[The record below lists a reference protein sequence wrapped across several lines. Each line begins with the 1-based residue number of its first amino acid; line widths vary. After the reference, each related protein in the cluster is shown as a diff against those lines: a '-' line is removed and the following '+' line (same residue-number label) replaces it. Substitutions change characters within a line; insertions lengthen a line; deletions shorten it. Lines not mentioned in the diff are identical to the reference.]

1 MLSFVQNFFTPR
13 VNPIGVD
20 FGTDCLRLAQ
30 VQYVGNDYKL
40 IAAASC
46 DVPAHVRT
54 TPAGRFAFFVE
65 AIRDLLAQGQF
76 RSRQAVLS
84 LPASMMHIQHL
95 RLAKMDEAE
104 TKKAIPWEARGKIP
118 IDPAQALIRHLIA
131 GEVYQDQEPRNE
143 VIVMAAAREM
153 VTQLL
158 DSAAKAKLDVI
169 GMNVEPKAL
178 TDCFAHVYRR
188 KTDAESTTCY
198 LDIGSSA
205 TRAIVARGSQIF
217 FARSIPIGGD
227 HFSKAAALALRVSF
241 EEAKLLRIK
250 LCLAQAAAQELQ
262 ARPAAAPAPPPRPE
276 EPAATAE
283 SDSLENSF
291 ALLGAGIQQSQNR
304 RITDSPDNPSDNG
317 QSVATLA
324 TPEPAIDPA
333 EVAPT
338 RPDQAATVEQ
348 ACREPLR
355 KLIEELDLCRRY
367 YESTFPSKPVDRLI
381 FVGGEARHRA
391 LCQHIAREL
400 GLAAQ
405 LGDPLV
411 RMGRNSDIGIESGI
425 DRRQPQPG
433 WSVAIGL
440 SLGPVGVPAGKQQE

>member
-1 MLSFVQNFFTPR
+1 MLSFVQNFFAPR

-30 VQYVGNDYKL
+30 VQYVGNDYRL
-40 IAAASC
+40 VAAASC
-46 DVPAHVRT
+46 DVPAHVRS
-54 TPAGRFAFFVE
+54 TPQARFAFFVE
-65 AIRDLLAQGQF
+65 ALRDLVAQGQF
-76 RSRQAVLS
+76 RSRQAVLA

-118 IDPAQALIRHLIA
+118 IDPTQALIRHLIA

-178 TDCFAHVYRR
+178 ADCFAHVYRR
-188 KTDAESTTCY
+188 KTDAESTTCF

-227 HFSKAAALALRVSF
+227 HFSKTAALALRISF

-250 LCLAQAAAQELQ
+250 LCHAQPTAEELR
-262 ARPAAAPAPPPRPE
+262 ARPSPAAPSAAPV
-276 EPAATAE
+276 AASE
-283 SDSLENSF
+283 ENSF
-291 ALLGAGIQQSQNR
+291 ALLGAAVPQAQDR
-304 RITDSPDNPSDNG
+304 RTTDGPGDPLDNG
-317 QSVATLA
+317 HAVATVA
-324 TPEPAIDPA
+324 APEAPADPA
-333 EVAPT
+333 EFAPA
-338 RPDQAATVEQ
+338 RPDQAALVEQ

-367 YESTFPSKPVDRLI
+367 YESTFPSKPVDRLV

-391 LCQHIAREL
+391 LCQNIAREL

-411 RMGRNSDIGIESGI
+411 RMGRTSEIGIESGI

-440 SLGPVGVPAGKQQE
+440 SLGPVGMPVQKRQEI